1 LSFVCGLSRN
11 DVSSTAFDNFVQ
23 ALPGVKAGE
32 TSVAETVRSSTPNDE
47 FFMQVSFTGSL
58 QAGRAA
64 KTIGRIKVVGRW
76 RGVDEPATE
85 SDRRAL
91 LRDLTREAED
101 YGADAL
107 IDVRFEAEETAESDG
122 VSLRRLVASGS
133 AVQTAL
139 AA

>member
-1 LSFVCGLSRN
+1 
-11 DVSSTAFDNFVQ
+11 
-23 ALPGVKAGE
+23 
-32 TSVAETVRSSTPNDE
+32 
-47 FFMQVSFTGSL
+47 MQVSFTGSL
-58 QAGRAA
+58 QAGRTA

-85 SDRRAL
+85 ADRRAL

-107 IDVRFEAEETAESDG
+107 LDVRFEADDTAESDG

-133 AVQTAL
+133 AVQITL

>member
-1 LSFVCGLSRN
+1 
-11 DVSSTAFDNFVQ
+11 
-23 ALPGVKAGE
+23 
-32 TSVAETVRSSTPNDE
+32 
-47 FFMQVSFTGSL
+47 MQVSFTGSL

-85 SDRRAL
+85 ADRRAL

-107 IDVRFEAEETAESDG
+107 IEVRFEAEETAESDG
-122 VSLRRLVASGS
+122 VSLLRLVVSGS
-133 AVQTAL
+133 AVQITL

>member
-1 LSFVCGLSRN
+1 
-11 DVSSTAFDNFVQ
+11 
-23 ALPGVKAGE
+23 
-32 TSVAETVRSSTPNDE
+32 
-47 FFMQVSFTGSL
+47 MQVSFTGSL

-76 RGVDEPATE
+76 RGADEPATE
-85 SDRRAL
+85 ADRGAL
-91 LRDLTREAED
+91 LRDLAREAED

-107 IDVRFEAEETAESDG
+107 IGVRFEAEETAEIDG

>member
-1 LSFVCGLSRN
+1 
-11 DVSSTAFDNFVQ
+11 
-23 ALPGVKAGE
+23 
-32 TSVAETVRSSTPNDE
+32 
-47 FFMQVSFTGSL
+47 MQVSFTGSL
-58 QAGRAA
+58 QAGRTA

-85 SDRRAL
+85 PDRRAL

-107 IDVRFEAEETAESDG
+107 IEVRFEAEETAEIDG
-122 VSLRRLVASGS
+122 VSLRRLAASGS

>member
-1 LSFVCGLSRN
+1 
-11 DVSSTAFDNFVQ
+11 
-23 ALPGVKAGE
+23 
-32 TSVAETVRSSTPNDE
+32 
-47 FFMQVSFTGSL
+47 MQVSFTGSL
-58 QAGRAA
+58 QAGRTA

-85 SDRRAL
+85 ADRHAL

-122 VSLRRLVASGS
+122 VSLRRLAASGS

>member
-1 LSFVCGLSRN
+1 
-11 DVSSTAFDNFVQ
+11 
-23 ALPGVKAGE
+23 
-32 TSVAETVRSSTPNDE
+32 
-47 FFMQVSFTGSL
+47 MQVSFTGSL

-76 RGVDEPATE
+76 RGADEPATE
-85 SDRRAL
+85 ADRRAL

-107 IDVRFEAEETAESDG
+107 IDVRFEAEDTAESDG
-122 VSLRRLVASGS
+122 VCLRRLVASGS
-133 AVQTAL
+133 AVQMTL

>member
-1 LSFVCGLSRN
+1 
-11 DVSSTAFDNFVQ
+11 
-23 ALPGVKAGE
+23 
-32 TSVAETVRSSTPNDE
+32 
-47 FFMQVSFTGSL
+47 MQVSFTGSL
-58 QAGRAA
+58 QGGRAA

-85 SDRRAL
+85 ADRRAL

-133 AVQTAL
+133 AVCASL

>member
-1 LSFVCGLSRN
+1 
-11 DVSSTAFDNFVQ
+11 
-23 ALPGVKAGE
+23 
-32 TSVAETVRSSTPNDE
+32 
-47 FFMQVSFTGSL
+47 MQVSFTGSL

-85 SDRRAL
+85 ADRLAL

-107 IDVRFEAEETAESDG
+107 IDVRFEAEETAEADG

>member
-1 LSFVCGLSRN
+1 
-11 DVSSTAFDNFVQ
+11 
-23 ALPGVKAGE
+23 
-32 TSVAETVRSSTPNDE
+32 
-47 FFMQVSFTGSL
+47 MQVSFTAALEG
-58 QAGRAA
+58 GRAA

-85 SDRRAL
+85 ADRRAL

-107 IDVRFEAEETAESDG
+107 IGVRFEAEETAECDG

>member
-1 LSFVCGLSRN
+1 
-11 DVSSTAFDNFVQ
+11 
-23 ALPGVKAGE
+23 
-32 TSVAETVRSSTPNDE
+32 
-47 FFMQVSFTGSL
+47 MQVSFTGSL
-58 QAGRAA
+58 QGGRAA

-85 SDRRAL
+85 ADRRAL

-107 IDVRFEAEETAESDG
+107 IDVRFEPEETAESDG

-133 AVQTAL
+133 AVCASL

>member
-1 LSFVCGLSRN
+1 
-11 DVSSTAFDNFVQ
+11 
-23 ALPGVKAGE
+23 
-32 TSVAETVRSSTPNDE
+32 
-47 FFMQVSFTGSL
+47 MQVSFTGAL
-58 QAGRAA
+58 EGGRAA

-76 RGVDEPATE
+76 RGVDEPAIE

-91 LRDLTREAED
+91 LRDLAREAED

-107 IDVRFEAEETAESDG
+107 IDVRFEAEETAEIDG

-133 AVQTAL
+133 AVRTTL

>member
-1 LSFVCGLSRN
+1 
-11 DVSSTAFDNFVQ
+11 
-23 ALPGVKAGE
+23 
-32 TSVAETVRSSTPNDE
+32 
-47 FFMQVSFTGSL
+47 MQVSFTGSL

-76 RGVDEPATE
+76 RGVDEPANE
-85 SDRRAL
+85 ADRRGL

-107 IDVRFEAEETAESDG
+107 VDVRFEAEETAESDG

>member
-1 LSFVCGLSRN
+1 
-11 DVSSTAFDNFVQ
+11 
-23 ALPGVKAGE
+23 
-32 TSVAETVRSSTPNDE
+32 
-47 FFMQVSFTGSL
+47 MQISFTSSL

-64 KTIGRIKVVGRW
+64 KTIGRIKVLGRW
-76 RGVDEPATE
+76 RAADEPATE
-85 SDRRAL
+85 ADRRAL

-107 IDVRFEAEETAESDG
+107 IEVRFEAEETAESDG

-133 AVQTAL
+133 AVQITL

>member
-1 LSFVCGLSRN
+1 
-11 DVSSTAFDNFVQ
+11 
-23 ALPGVKAGE
+23 
-32 TSVAETVRSSTPNDE
+32 
-47 FFMQVSFTGSL
+47 MQVSFTGSL

-85 SDRRAL
+85 ADRRAL

-107 IDVRFEAEETAESDG
+107 IGVRSEAEETAECDG

>member
-1 LSFVCGLSRN
+1 
-11 DVSSTAFDNFVQ
+11 
-23 ALPGVKAGE
+23 
-32 TSVAETVRSSTPNDE
+32 
-47 FFMQVSFTGSL
+47 MQVSFTATLEG
-58 QAGRAA
+58 GRAT

-85 SDRRAL
+85 ADRRAL
-91 LRDLTREAED
+91 IRDLTREAED

-107 IDVRFEAEETAESDG
+107 IDVRFDAEETAESDG